1 MKKLSVV
8 LFSVFSLLCN
18 AQNDVSISGEDTL
31 CIGQNSQYLAEVGSS
46 SNQYLFRD
54 TARTR
59 PGGNGNFALGLDYD
73 VEDITNTLTY
83 DLWVKPTRT
92 INMSGESNV
101 CAGGVSVPLANSNQN
116 WALVP
121 NALGGGRM
129 SVGLTIGTNGLMV
142 GEHASNILVSRLSYA
157 VSITDWV
164 HVAIVY
170 RPDSIFLFLD
180 GDMVRGR
187 PTHCPTNTKCITA
200 GLTGY
205 YYSPDFQGDVDEF
218 RLWDIPLTREQVV
231 EIKDKKIVN
240 QVDGLRY
247 YASFDDGK
255 FERTLGDIG
264 TVNMTVQELTAEN
277 NIKKSSWEF
286 SKFTGP
292 DIGNLSPFVPG
303 DFNYLWS
310 TGETTQDIIYA
321 LVDSINYLSVE
332 AYNDHYSL
340 VDSMEIIGANCCSEI
355 YYDTIT
361 EIVYDTL
368 SSCTDVPDEDL
379 VSHYPFDGNADDF
392 GSRKMDGV
400 INGAVLTTDR
410 DGIADQAYQ
419 FDGVDDFIDIPE
431 GLAFTNDFTIS
442 FWAYSETETGTGTI
456 LCDGSSSAGGNDF
469 LINFRVN
476 DIGIRADKSGGSLN
490 YEYSSPPSLTDLG
503 LLHKW
508 VHVAWVMNPGY
519 SKIYLDGIEIA
530 HIDEAGS
537 NEGYH
542 DSLSYIGARN
552 VWDNPDNFYKG
563 KLDDL
568 KIYARGLE
576 PDQIMSLYNG
586 SSVVQTFY
594 DTITEIVYD
603 TVTHSRLD
611 LQYLKFESYYSEDA
625 GQVNVYEIQAYMEG
639 NNIALN
645 KNTFT
650 NSCEGGGVN
659 CGMAAVDGEGFSRW
673 SSDRNDAGPDSD
685 NPHFIVVDLYQ
696 EYNLDSIIL
705 NIEGFDNWDQTFRF
719 YGSPDSVN
727 WYLIGEGEEETGI
740 FSYNSYAG
748 DQNIYR
754 DTIMVEVYD
763 TIYESTPAFQY
774 PVYREGDIQYVKF
787 ESFYSEDRNQVNVYE
802 IQAFDEGINVAR
814 NKPSFANSTPR
825 GSYSAV
831 DGNSNSRWSANRYDV
846 GPDYASPHFIIV
858 DLQDSYLLDSIY
870 LNIEGFDHWNQ
881 TFNLLVSD
889 DSVDWYLI
897 TSEVDTTGRF
907 TYPLRTWNIVTVFD
921 TVTTTIEKHISVTD
935 TLIID
940 ALLTG
945 IQGPDNINTLKV
957 YPNPA
962 RDFLYIN
969 TGDYARMNGYKL
981 KIINQL
987 GSVVF
992 ETNVEDPLYQVN
1004 LSTWSGKGLYF
1015 IQLIDSGEMI
1025 IDIRKII
1032 LQ

>member
-1 MKKLSVV
+1 MKKIILL
-8 LFSVFSLLCN
+8 LFSVLSLMCN
-18 AQNDVSISGEDTL
+18 AQYDVSINGEDTL

-46 SNQYLFRD
+46 SNRYLFRD

-73 VEDITNTLTY
+73 VEDITNTFSY

-142 GEHASNILVSRLSYA
+142 GEHASNILVSRLSYT

-180 GDMVRGR
+180 GDLVRGR
-187 PTHCPTNTKCITA
+187 QTHCSTNTKCITA

-205 YYSPDFQGDVDEF
+205 YYSPDFQGDLDEF
-218 RLWDIPLTREQVV
+218 RLWDLPLTHEQVLAV
-231 EIKDKKIVN
+231 KDKKILN
-240 QVDGLRY
+240 QVNGLRY
-247 YASFDDGK
+247 YASFDDGR

-264 TVNMTVQELTAEN
+264 TANMTVQELTTEN
-277 NIKKSSWEF
+277 NIKKSSWEL
-286 SKFTGP
+286 SKYSGP
-292 DIGNLSPFVPG
+292 DIDNLTAFVTD

-310 TGETTQDIIYA
+310 TGETTQDIVYA
-321 LVDSINYLSVE
+321 PVDSINYLSVE
-332 AYNDHYSL
+332 AFNDHYSL
-340 VDSMEIIGANCCSEI
+340 VDTMEIIGANCCSEI

-361 EIVYDTL
+361 EIVYDTV
-368 SSCTDVPDEDL
+368 CTYADVPGEDL

-410 DGIADQAYQ
+410 NGIVDQAYQ
-419 FDGVDDFIDIPE
+419 FDGVDDFINIPE

-442 FWAYSETETGTGTI
+442 FWAYSETVTGRGTI

-469 LINFRVN
+469 LINFRGN
-476 DIGIRADKSGGSLN
+476 EIGIRADKSGRSLN
-490 YEYSSPPSLTDLG
+490 HEYSSPASLTGLG
-503 LLHKW
+503 LVNQW
-508 VHVAWVMNPGY
+508 VHVAWVMQPGY

-530 HIDEAGS
+530 HINEAGS

-576 PDQIMSLYNG
+576 PEQIMSLYNG
-586 SSVVQTFY
+586 SGLTKIHY

-603 TVTHSRLD
+603 TVTQARLD
-611 LQYLKFESYYSEDA
+611 LQYLRFESYYSEDA
-625 GQVNVYEIQAYMEG
+625 GQVNVYEIQGYHQG
-639 NNIALN
+639 TNIALN
-645 KNTFT
+645 EATFT
-650 NSCEGGGVN
+650 NSCEGGGEN
-659 CGMAAVDGEGFSRW
+659 CGGPAVDGEGSSRW
-673 SSDRNDAGPDSD
+673 SSDRNDAGPDLA
-685 NPHFIVVDLYQ
+685 NPHFIVVDLGQ

-705 NIEGFDNWDQTFRF
+705 NIEGFDNWNQTFGF
-719 YGSPDSVN
+719 YGSPDSID
-727 WYLIGEGEEETGI
+727 WFLIGEGEEITGI
-740 FSYNSYAG
+740 FTYDSYVNN
-748 DQNIYR
+748 QVIQH
-754 DTIMVEVYD
+754 DTVIVEVYD

-774 PVYREGDIQYVKF
+774 PVYREGDIQYIKF

-802 IQAFDEGINVAR
+802 IQAFDEGINVAL
-814 NKPSFANSTPR
+814 NKSSFANSTPQ

-831 DGNSNSRWSANRYDV
+831 DGSDNSRWSANRYDV
-846 GPDYASPHFIIV
+846 GPDYANPHFIVV

-870 LNIEGFDHWNQ
+870 LNIKGYDNWNQ
-881 TFNLLVSD
+881 TFNVLVSN
-889 DSVDWYLI
+889 DSARWFLI
-897 TSEVDTTGRF
+897 DSEVDRTGIF
-907 TYPLRTWNIVTVFD
+907 TYPLRTWNIVTVHD
-921 TVTTTIEKHISVTD
+921 TVTTTIENHISVTD

-945 IQGPDNINTLKV
+945 ILGPDNINTLKV

-981 KIINQL
+981 KIISQL

-1015 IQLIDSGEMI
+1015 IQLIDSGDMI